1 MSDQAASVWLVS
13 AIDRPAAQEFS
24 PKNPLR
30 VKTNLSSRINVICP
44 VQISLKKY
52 SA

>member
-1 MSDQAASVWLVS
+1 VICPAGLFGES
-13 AIDRPAAQEFS
+13 IDLRHKNFAE
-24 PKNPLR
+24 NPLR
-30 VKTNLSSRINVICP
+30 VKTNLSNRINVICP